1 VLNPSSAPV
10 QGCEPNSFITLL
22 RTAAIYVW
30 VIFSTL
36 LFSLLAIATSLVTRS
51 GNSVHRVGRMWSR
64 SILAASGIQVAVSG
78 MERIDPARP
87 YIFMSNHQSNFDIPV
102 LLAHLPVQFR
112 WLAKAELFKI
122 PVFGRA
128 MRGAGYISIDRADRE
143 AAFKSLGKASEAI
156 RNGVAI
162 MIFPEGTRSLDGTLK
177 PFKKGGFVLAV
188 DAGVPIVPVTIR
200 GTHAIMAKRTWIIRP
215 RDVAVEVGEPIDTSD
230 CTRATKE
237 ALMERVRAAIRHGL
251 GECG

>member
-1 VLNPSSAPV
+1 MLNPSSAPV

-36 LFSLLAIATSLVTRS
+36 LFSLLAIATSLATRS

-143 AAFKSLGKASEAI
+143 AAFKSLGEASEAI
-156 RNGVAI
+156 RKGVAI

-188 DAGVPIVPVTIR
+188 DAGVPIVPVAIR

>member
-1 VLNPSSAPV
+1 MNPSSAPV

-143 AAFKSLGKASEAI
+143 AAFKSLGEASEAI
-156 RNGVAI
+156 RKGVAI

-188 DAGVPIVPVTIR
+188 DAGVPIVPVAIR

>member
-143 AAFKSLGKASEAI
+143 AAFKSLGEASEAI
-156 RNGVAI
+156 RKGVAI

-188 DAGVPIVPVTIR
+188 DAGVPIVPVAIR